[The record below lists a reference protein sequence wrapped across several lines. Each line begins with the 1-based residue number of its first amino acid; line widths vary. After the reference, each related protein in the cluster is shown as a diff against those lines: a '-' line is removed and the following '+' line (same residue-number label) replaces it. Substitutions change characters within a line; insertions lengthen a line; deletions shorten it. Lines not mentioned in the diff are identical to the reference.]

1 MRSRTRWRRFGASLA
16 LLFLISAGCA
26 SLQVAPVRLPDS
38 PLPDCLVEEPPKG
51 GEVVG
56 RYEFA
61 PPWLATLT
69 ASIAQGRAAQA
80 TQEALRCASEIA
92 KSLREALTEI
102 RLNNR
107 P

>member
-1 MRSRTRWRRFGASLA
+1 MRYRRFVMPLA
-16 LLFLISAGCA
+16 LGFLLLPSCA
-26 SLQVAPVRLPDS
+26 SLQVAPARLPEPS
-38 PLPDCLVEEPPKG
+38 LPACLVEEPPKA
-51 GEVVG
+51 GEPVG

-61 PPWLATLT
+61 PVWITTLL